1 MSILHLSYSAK
12 QKAAVVEVGDESL
25 CWSCTTEIGLLR
37 IIDPWFT
44 VIQSVKWGEKRQNK
58 KDKLKINIVSKRKKS
73 FRVNVRKN

>member
-37 IIDPWFT
+37 IIDPWF
-44 VIQSVKWGEKRQNK
+44 IQSECKMGGK
-58 KDKLKINIVSKRKKS
+58 KAK
-73 FRVNVRKN
+73 

>member
-37 IIDPWFT
+37 IIDPWF
-44 VIQSVKWGEKRQNK
+44 IQSECKMGEKRQNK
-58 KDKLKINIVSKRKKS
+58 KDKLKINIVSKKKKKK
-73 FRVNVRKN
+73 F